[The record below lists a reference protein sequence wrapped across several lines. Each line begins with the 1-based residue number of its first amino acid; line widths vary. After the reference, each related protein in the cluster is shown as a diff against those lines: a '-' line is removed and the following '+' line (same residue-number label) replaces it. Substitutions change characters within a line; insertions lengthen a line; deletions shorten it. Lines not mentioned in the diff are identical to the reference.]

1 MIKQLFLSPFF
12 SLWKTHSHHL
22 ILKIQIT
29 FLLVRNVLIH
39 ASGINH
45 LIFVSP
51 LNLTVTPFL
60 YILLFVWEIIKRTF
74 MKFWFMVICRIYWY
88 YWKTAFNRVLNVWW
102 TKALLLNAEG
112 RREMGER
119 CLQSGDRM
127 QSSQL
132 RLPWWVGWIGTMPS
146 AHVGM
151 ANLWVDTMGLTL
163 YKYSATQ

>member
-1 MIKQLFLSPFF
+1 
-12 SLWKTHSHHL
+12 
-22 ILKIQIT
+22 
-29 FLLVRNVLIH
+29 
-39 ASGINH
+39 
-45 LIFVSP
+45 
-51 LNLTVTPFL
+51 
-60 YILLFVWEIIKRTF
+60 

-88 YWKTAFNRVLNVWW
+88 YWKTAFNRVLYVWR

-119 CLQSGDRM
+119 RLQNGDRM

-132 RLPWWVGWIGTMPS
+132 RLSWWVGWIGSMPG